1 MPTFAILPKK
11 RTFLLYSWRFPFYT
25 YLIMSPTLLQSDKLH
40 APVAET
46 LLLARSVLNI
56 EAHEISAL
64 AARLDA
70 NFEAAVQLILNCQG
84 RVVVSGMG
92 KSGHVGGKIA
102 ATLASTGTPAFFM
115 HPAEASHGDLG
126 MITAGD
132 VVIALS
138 NSGESDEL
146 LNIVPT
152 IKRLGAKI
160 ISITGAQNSTL
171 AKESD
176 VHLSAEVSQ
185 EACPLGLSPTASTT
199 AALALG
205 DALAVCVLNLRDFT
219 AEDFA
224 RSHPGGKLGRRLLIR
239 VKDVM
244 RTGSAI
250 PSVKDG
256 ELLSAALTEMTKKG
270 MGFTAVVDEKK
281 QPVGVFTD
289 GDLRRTF
296 AKGIFAHTVKIS
308 EVMHA
313 NPNTIHAHEL
323 AVDAVELMEQKKING
338 LLVIDDTGKLVG
350 AFNMH
355 DLLKA
360 KVV

>member
-1 MPTFAILPKK
+1 
-11 RTFLLYSWRFPFYT
+11 
-25 YLIMSPTLLQSDKLH
+25 MSPTLLQSERQH
-40 APVAET
+40 ATKDVVLDLARKVLRIEATEIET
-46 LLLARSVLNI
+46 LAT
-56 EAHEISAL
+56 
-64 AARLDA
+64 RLDHH
-70 NFEAAVQLILNCQG
+70 FEAAVQLILHCQG

-92 KSGHVGGKIA
+92 KSGHIGGKIA

-126 MITAGD
+126 MITKGD

-138 NSGESDEL
+138 NSGESEEIL
-146 LNIVPT
+146 SIIPT

-160 ISITGAQNSTL
+160 ISITGKETSTL
-171 AKESD
+171 AKESH

-205 DALAVCVLNLRDFT
+205 DALAVCVLDCRDFS

-224 RSHPGGKLGRRLLIR
+224 RSHPGGSLGRRLFTR
-239 VKDVM
+239 VKDIM
-244 RTGSAI
+244 RTESAV
-250 PSVKDG
+250 PFVLDSAP
-256 ELLSAALTEMTKKG
+256 LSEALIEMTQKSL
-270 MGFTAVVDEKK
+270 GFTAVVTH
-281 QPVGVFTD
+281 QHIVIGIFTD

-296 AKGIFAHTVKIS
+296 ANGAYSPSTKITD
-308 EVMHA
+308 VMHDK
-313 NPNTIHAHEL
+313 PNTIDAEKL
-323 AVDAVELMEQKKING
+323 AAEAVELMEQKKING
-338 LLVIDDTGKLVG
+338 LLVTDYEGKLVG

-360 KVV
+360 KIV

>member
-1 MPTFAILPKK
+1 
-11 RTFLLYSWRFPFYT
+11 
-25 YLIMSPTLLQSDKLH
+25 MSPTLLQSDRLH
-40 APVAET
+40 APKTDT
-46 LLLARSVLNI
+46 LALARSVLSI
-56 EAHEISAL
+56 EAQEISAL

-70 NFEAAVQLILNCQG
+70 SFEAAVQLILNCQG

-132 VVIALS
+132 VVLALS

-160 ISITGAQNSTL
+160 ISITGAKNSTL

-224 RSHPGGKLGRRLLIR
+224 RSHPGGNLGRRLMVR

-244 RTGSAI
+244 RSGSAI
-250 PSVKDG
+250 PSVNDG

-270 MGFTAVVDEKK
+270 LGLTAVVNEQK

-296 AKGIFAHTVKIS
+296 AKGIFTHTVKIS
-308 EVMHA
+308 EVMHSS
-313 NPNTIHAHEL
+313 PNTIHANEL
-323 AVDAVELMEQKKING
+323 AVEAVAMMEQKKING
-338 LLVIDDTGKLVG
+338 LLVVDDAGKLVG